1 MRAPFHFSRQT
12 GESRYLFGQSL
23 LALPEGKRE
32 QRRREDEGSM
42 FGYWQSGRRKLT
54 AYWFVVA
61 LLCPIPTHSAVGPP
75 TDVVRNFYNVLL
87 DIMQHAGALGP
98 RGRYQKLES
107 VVLGTFDVPFMSR
120 LSIGPSWFR
129 LTPEQKRRAVQA
141 YSRYI
146 AAVYASRFDAYA
158 GEQFKVLGEQQIK
171 HGTLIKT
178 QIIKSN
184 GEPVAINYVV
194 HDNDSAWQIRDIYL
208 SGAISELATH
218 RSEFAATLRTSGI
231 DGLIDSLNKKADDL
245 QSGRSAALGM
255 PLAVFVAA
263 IAD

>member
-1 MRAPFHFSRQT
+1 
-12 GESRYLFGQSL
+12 
-23 LALPEGKRE
+23 
-32 QRRREDEGSM
+32 M
-42 FGYWQSGRRKLT
+42 FGYRQSPRPRL
-54 AYWFVVA
+54 AAFWFVATSWLV
-61 LLCPIPTHSAVGPP
+61 LLCPISTDAAAGPP

-87 DIMQHAGALGP
+87 DVMQHASALGP
-98 RGRYQKLES
+98 RGRYQKLEP
-107 VVLGTFDVPFMSR
+107 VVRGTFDVPFMSR
-120 LSIGPSWFR
+120 LSIGPSWNR
-129 LTPEQKRRAVQA
+129 LTPEQKGRAVQA

-146 AAVYASRFDAYA
+146 AAVYGSRFDSYA
-158 GEQFKVLGEQQIK
+158 GEQFQVLGQQQIK

-245 QSGRSAALGM
+245 QT
-255 PLAVFVAA
+255 
-263 IAD
+263 

>member
-1 MRAPFHFSRQT
+1 M
-12 GESRYLFGQSL
+12 L
-23 LALPEGKRE
+23 
-32 QRRREDEGSM
+32 QRRRSLEH
-42 FGYWQSGRRKLT
+42 KLAT
-54 AYWFVVA
+54 YWFAAVSCLA
-61 LLCPIPTHSAVGPP
+61 LLCPIPVYAAAGPP
-75 TDVVRNFYNVLL
+75 TGVVQNFYSVLL
-87 DIMQHAGALGP
+87 DIMQHSTALGP
-98 RGRYQKLES
+98 KGRYQKLEP

-120 LSIGPSWFR
+120 LSVGPSWSR
-129 LTPEQKRRAVQA
+129 LTVEEKRRAVQA

-158 GEQFKVLGEQQIK
+158 GEQFKVLGQQQIK

-178 QIIKSN
+178 QIVKSN
-184 GEPVAINYVV
+184 GEPVDINYVV

-231 DGLIDSLNKKADDL
+231 DGLINSLNKKADDL
-245 QSGRSAALGM
+245 QSGASAARSW

-263 IAD
+263 IANEPHQIARLR